1 MKRPNILFALA
12 DDASHFGVYGHKFVN
27 TPNIDK
33 IAEEGIIFNNAFTCN
48 PKCAPSRAC
57 ILTGMHTWQLEDAC
71 NHYGIFPAKFPV
83 YPDLLERSGYLAGYT
98 GKGWAPGDY
107 KKGGFTRNPAG
118 NEYNNF
124 KLSPPENTM
133 ISSCDYS
140 LNFADFISGKPSEKP
155 FCFWYGCFEPHR
167 HYSEGEG
174 IRAGKK
180 PEDISYIPSYL
191 PDNETVRSDF
201 LDYANEID
209 WFDMQLGKMIDLLK
223 ETGEYENTI
232 IIVTSDNGCPFP
244 RIKGQ
249 MYEQDFHMPMVACW
263 KAVSEGGKTADD
275 IINFIDIAP
284 TFLEAAG
291 VQQGSEITGK
301 SFLDIFCSSGS
312 RIFKQERD
320 TAFFGRER
328 HDPGRKDDLGYPVR
342 CIRDRK
348 YLFIINFEPE
358 RWPAGD
364 PETWFPNCDG
374 GPTKKE
380 ILQLFAEGDIRYF
393 QQCFGRRK
401 PEELYDVISDPECIH
416 NLAGVELFGEIRTNL
431 RKKLM
436 DELIRTKDPRITG
449 DGNIFDSYET
459 LCPDSCSFKAYEQ
472 GRFILQNW

>member
-1 MKRPNILFALA
+1 MKKPNILFALA
-12 DDASHFGVYGHKFVN
+12 DDASHFGIYGHKFVK

-57 ILTGMHTWQLEDAC
+57 ILTGRHTWQLEEAC
-71 NHYGIFPAKFPV
+71 NHYGIFSAKFPV
-83 YPDLLERSGYLAGYT
+83 YPDILERNGYWVGYT

-118 NEYNNF
+118 NEYNRF

-140 LNFADFISGKPSEKP
+140 RNFADFLTGKSPEKP

-167 HYSEGEG
+167 HYAEGEG

-191 PDNETVRSDF
+191 PDNEIVRSDF

-209 WFDMQLGKMIDLLK
+209 WFDLQLGKMVDLLK
-223 ETGEYENTI
+223 EKGEYENTI

-263 KAVSEGGKTADD
+263 KEVSEGGRTAED

-284 TFLEAAG
+284 TILEAAG
-291 VQQGSEITGK
+291 LQQERDITGK
-301 SFLDIFCSSGS
+301 SFLDIFYGVGSG
-312 RIFKQERD
+312 IFKQERD

-328 HDPGRKDDLGYPVR
+328 HDLGRKGDLGYPVR

-348 YLFIINFEPE
+348 YLYIINFEPE
-358 RWPAGD
+358 RWPVGD

-380 ILQLFAEGDIRYF
+380 ILRLFAQGDIKYF

-401 PEELYDVISDPECIH
+401 SEELYDIISDPECID
-416 NLAGVELFGEIRTNL
+416 NLADIELFKEIKTSMCN
-431 RKKLM
+431 KLN

-449 DGNIFDSYET
+449 DENIFDSYESY
-459 LCPDSCSFKAYEQ
+459 CPDSCSFKAYEE
-472 GRFILQNW
+472 GRFVLQRW

>member
-1 MKRPNILFALA
+1 MKKPNILFALA
-12 DDASHFGVYGHKFVN
+12 DDASHFGIYGHKFVN
-27 TPNIDK
+27 TPNIDR

-71 NHYGIFPAKFPV
+71 NHYGIFPAKFQV
-83 YPDLLERSGYLAGYT
+83 YTDILEKNGYWVGFT

-107 KKGGFTRNPAG
+107 KKGGFSRNPAG
-118 NEYNNF
+118 NEYNRF
-124 KLSPPENTM
+124 KLNPPENTM
-133 ISSCDYS
+133 ISSCDYNC
-140 LNFADFISGKPSEKP
+140 NFAEFLSKKPEETP

-180 PEDISYIPSYL
+180 TDDITYIPTYL
-191 PDNETVRSDF
+191 PDNEAVRSDF

-209 WFDMQLGKMIDLLK
+209 WFDLQLGKIIETLK
-223 ETGEYENTI
+223 DIGEYDNTI

-263 KAVSEGGKTADD
+263 KAVSNGGRIVDD

-284 TFLEAAG
+284 TFIESAGLEQSSDIA
-291 VQQGSEITGK
+291 GK
-301 SFLDIFCSSGS
+301 SFLDIFHETGSG
-312 RIFKQERD
+312 IINEKRD

-328 HDPGRKDDLGYPVR
+328 HDLGRKGDVGYPVR

-348 YLFIINFEPE
+348 YLYVRNFEPD

-380 ILQLFAEGDIRYF
+380 ILRLFAEGDIKYF
-393 QQCFGRRK
+393 QLCFGRRK
-401 PEELYDVISDPECIH
+401 SEELYDVIADPECLN
-416 NLAGVELFGEIRTNL
+416 NLADTKIYKDIKTNMR
-431 RKKLM
+431 RKLKDKLI
-436 DELIRTKDPRITG
+436 ETNDPRITG
-449 DGNIFDSYET
+449 NKDIFDSYESV
-459 LCPDSCSFKAYEQ
+459 CPDSCSFKAYEE
-472 GRFILQNW
+472 GRFILQQW